1 VDGIT
6 LDTIRS
12 LHDWLDI
19 NNHQS
24 NTAGIRNRNQPIK
37 NQMKKIIE
45 WGVFVEHECGS
56 TAEVILS
63 DEISQAISK
72 YLDSDEVEYTHI
84 QETKGKITW

>member
-1 VDGIT
+1 MDGIT

-45 WGVFVEHECGS
+45 WGVFVEHEDGS
-56 TAEVILS
+56 TTEVILP
-63 DEISQAISK
+63 DKITEIISK
-72 YLDSDEVEYTHI
+72 YLDSDEVEYIHI
-84 QETKGKITW
+84 QETNGKITW